1 MGGKIQNADIKSLS
15 ELTSAGATAAELI
28 NDTKIYL
35 TANGLNKQLSAAI
48 TDGSI
53 GGGGSTNLITDGNGE
68 AGTTNYIEG
77 SYSAA
82 TRPSGTFTA
91 SSGAGAFAISTTTTN
106 PLDGTNSFL
115 LTKSSGASRQGRAV
129 ERTISIASKYQGR
142 TMEAFI
148 DYRIVSGSF
157 VAGSNGSSPTDS
169 SLIFYIAQSP
179 NGSTWTFT
187 EPQNFKLLSNSTT
200 LSDQYVG
207 QFQVLSD
214 TTQVKIIAYV
224 AETANSDWVLELE
237 WGLRPTIYSSIQTR
251 GPVGTIIPFG
261 SVTPP
266 QGFLYCD
273 GSAVSRAQYSKL
285 FTTIGT
291 SYGSGDGST
300 TFNLPDLRGVFLRGA
315 GSQTFGSVTYSGT
328 LGTKQND
335 QFQTH
340 GHSVSDPGHT
350 HTLRRGPN
358 TDAYYNMVG
367 GTSGE
372 ERRWEINSSQST
384 PTSPINSSG
393 TNLSVTSPNS
403 GRTGSETYPANVSVA
418 YHICYDDG
426 TVEISD
432 GYDGRIFAAYA
443 NRASNLTINTSATD
457 VLFDTVINS
466 SVISINTST
475 GECTILSAGWYEF
488 TSNIRID
495 SGGSAP
501 GQMVFEY
508 VVNGGSNIVGAPTD
522 FVANKAYYFNPTFLN
537 EFKANDKIKLRITSA
552 TNASTLIGGQNGWF
566 IKKLSGSQT
575 TSIGS
580 RVSARYENSVAQSI
594 PASSVTNN
602 TVVDFATKKWDTHNA
617 VSGTGSG
624 VGGSWKFTAPFA
636 GEYQISL
643 SVRSATGSWSAGQ
656 EWSAL
661 IFKNGTYNNQAYYMS
676 TQNTASYSIA
686 AIGTQSVELN
696 AGEYISVGVYQNSG
710 GARNTDNNPAT
721 NWIEIKRIK

>member
-1 MGGKIQNADIKSLS
+1 MGGKLQNEDFKSLS
-15 ELTSAGATAAELI
+15 ELTGAGGSASQLL

-82 TRPSGTFTA
+82 TRPSGAFTA
-91 SSGAGAFAISTTTTN
+91 SSGAGAFAISTTSTN

-224 AETANSDWVLELE
+224 AETANSAWVLELE

-340 GHSVSDPGHT
+340 GHNISDPGHDHTISLVNQGSPTRNFTTLGTDT
-350 HTLRRGPN
+350 HVTIPTGN
-358 TDAYYNMVG
+358 TN
-367 GTSGE
+367 
-372 ERRWEINSSQST
+372 NS
-384 PTSPINSSG
+384 I
-393 TNLSVTSPNS
+393 TNISVTTPNS

-624 VGGSWKFTAPFA
+624 VGGSWKFTAPVA
-636 GEYQISL
+636 GEYQISICI
-643 SVRSATGSWSAGQ
+643 RSGVGAWSSGN